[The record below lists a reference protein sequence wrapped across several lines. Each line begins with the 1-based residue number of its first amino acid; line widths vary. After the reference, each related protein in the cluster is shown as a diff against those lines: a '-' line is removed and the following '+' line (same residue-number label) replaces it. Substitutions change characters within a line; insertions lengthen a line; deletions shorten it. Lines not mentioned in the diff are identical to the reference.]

1 MKITRDNYEIY
12 FIDYLDGSLSPDAV
26 RELKAFLLV
35 NRDLEELLEDTEECR
50 LPLSTE
56 QFSQKESLKK
66 TACHECPDYYAIAA
80 AENELTPVDKAVL
93 GKRLFSPV
101 FLSLTRTYKSLKLI
115 PDMNIRFE
123 QKRRLYRKDRRK
135 VLLYRTAG
143 IAAGLLI
150 LFGIGFSFLHT
161 NVSPATQLQNHELTK
176 QIAVSSTP
184 AIPSPETPVQKAKPT
199 PEKHITH
206 THTVK
211 STPPKTEKRQPLDQ
225 LPPIGI
231 ISVPIAAVES
241 DEPALP
247 LELMRSSA
255 VSTEIFLTGNA
266 QSWKQSGTSI
276 LSDNIVT
283 SAISTGK
290 NLTEIIKER
299 IAERRSNKSAILYVI
314 Q

>member
-12 FIDYLDGSLSPDAV
+12 FIDYLDGNLSPDAV

-35 NRDLEELLEDTEECR
+35 NRDLEELLEDAEECR

-80 AENELTPVDKAVL
+80 AENELTAVDKTVL

-101 FLSLTRTYKSLKLI
+101 FLSLIHTYKSLKLI

-123 QKRRLYRKDRRK
+123 QKRRLYRRDRRK

-143 IAAGLLI
+143 IAASLIFLL
-150 LFGIGFSFLHT
+150 GIGFSFLRT
-161 NVSPATQLQNHELTK
+161 DVSPVSQLQNHELTK

-184 AIPSPETPVQKAKPT
+184 AIPTPETPVKKAKST
-199 PEKHITH
+199 PEKHIIH
-206 THTVK
+206 TRPVK
-211 STPPKTEKRQPLDQ
+211 TTPVKPETRQLLDE
-225 LPPIGI
+225 LTPIGT
-231 ISVPIAAVES
+231 ISMPIAAVES
-241 DEPALP
+241 DEPSLP

-255 VSTEIFLTGNA
+255 VSAEIFLTGNA